1 MAIQNY
7 QAGRTQPA
15 LPLLKKGH
23 SYDLTANLEAAP
35 TGSVFLKISF
45 LDRYDNEIK
54 QLIEKS
60 THMTFVYP
68 HEAYTYRI
76 SLLSAGVKELDFYN
90 LKLEETGEEHV

>member
-1 MAIQNY
+1 MVGWI
-7 QAGRTQPA
+7 RA
-15 LPLLKKGH
+15 LNPLAFIRIKYTTTRLNE
-23 SYDLTANLEAAP
+23 TFEALYLIAQCCYLQIF
-35 TGSVFLKISF
+35 GVGLV
-45 LDRYDNEIK
+45 LAEIK

-60 THMTFVYP
+60 THMNFVYP